1 MRVSSLSDERV
12 VRLLGRYFVPAW
24 VSRDSYQQDNVS
36 RTEKAELE
44 RIDRERASKKLPGGT
59 VCVFVLAADGSVLA
73 TLPVQQAWKAEN
85 LLPFLQRIVTEQK
98 VTPRKSEAVKASAAP
113 PSAPPRPKSE
123 GGRVFAIYTR
133 ANANG
138 PNRGVS
144 HDHVELTPAEWRRL
158 LPPEGSRVGATFSVP
173 EEVAGKL
180 LRYAYPPL
188 PHYDVRASKVTSVR
202 LTGTVESAEG
212 EEVRVRLRGA
222 LELLYPATGKP
233 TDGRVQAKL
242 VGTIRCDRRTR
253 TLTTFGL
260 VSDEAE
266 YVWHWEG
273 KANPVPMALAVE
285 LK

>member
-12 VRLLGRYFVPAW
+12 VRLLSRYFVPAW

-36 RTEKAELE
+36 RTEKAELD
-44 RIDRERASKKLPGGT
+44 RIDRERARRKLPGGT

-73 TLPVQQAWKAEN
+73 TLPVQQAWKADN
-85 LLPFLQRIVTEQK
+85 LLPFLQRIVTELK
-98 VTPRKSEAVKASAAP
+98 VKPRQREALEASAAP
-113 PSAPPRPKSE
+113 PSAPPRPKTE

-133 ANANG
+133 SNASG
-138 PNRGVS
+138 PNRGLS
-144 HDHVELTPAEWRRL
+144 HDHVELPPAEWRRL
-158 LPPEGSRVGATFSVP
+158 LPPESSRAGASFSVP
-173 EEVAGKL
+173 DEVAGKL

-188 PHYDVRASKVTSVR
+188 PHYDARESKVVRVR
-202 LTGTVESAEG
+202 LTGTVESVEG
-212 EEVRVRLRGA
+212 EEVRVQLQGS
-222 LELLYPATGKP
+222 LELLYPAEGKP

-242 VGTIRCDRRTR
+242 VGMIRCDRRNR
-253 TLTTFGL
+253 TLTAFGL
-260 VSDEAE
+260 VSDAAE